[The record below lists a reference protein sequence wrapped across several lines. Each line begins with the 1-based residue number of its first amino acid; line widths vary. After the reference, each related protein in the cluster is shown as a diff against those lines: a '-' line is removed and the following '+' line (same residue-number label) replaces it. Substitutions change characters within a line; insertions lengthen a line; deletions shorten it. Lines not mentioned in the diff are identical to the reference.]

1 MVPKMEPSS
10 SPCKEAFRWHQW
22 QWQACQL
29 VHWYRHRCAWS
40 EFYKVLRCGQS
51 ERLDCLAT
59 KASVLPTW
67 SNGFCVYHL
76 FVRWLLFG
84 HLDWRHDNQKKIQG
98 RDAGKFSEVILRMEV
113 FCPKFSQSLGLNNAS
128 WVTQMKLTGSKKK
141 DLSQECPPKKCGKK
155 HMIDVVLGKKS
166 WISSRKKIA
175 FVLFLAPKNIGILPL
190 RSFLKAS
197 GKCEK
202 SPFSVF
208 ITRWS
213 CVRTREDWT
222 SSILVRTRSTWST
235 WCRWI

>member
-1 MVPKMEPSS
+1 MTFVWPPGLKT
-10 SPCKEAFRWHQW
+10 W
-22 QWQACQL
+22 
-29 VHWYRHRCAWS
+29 
-40 EFYKVLRCGQS
+40 QS
-51 ERLDCLAT
+51 EKNSGPRCWQIF
-59 KASVLPTW
+59 W
-67 SNGFCVYHL
+67 SDIKNGSFL
-76 FVRWLLFG
+76 SQIF
-84 HLDWRHDNQKKIQG
+84 
-98 RDAGKFSEVILRMEV
+98 
-113 FCPKFSQSLGLNNAS
+113 PKPWFEQC
-128 WVTQMKLTGSKKK
+128 KLSHSNEANRIKKK

-197 GKCEK
+197 EKCEK